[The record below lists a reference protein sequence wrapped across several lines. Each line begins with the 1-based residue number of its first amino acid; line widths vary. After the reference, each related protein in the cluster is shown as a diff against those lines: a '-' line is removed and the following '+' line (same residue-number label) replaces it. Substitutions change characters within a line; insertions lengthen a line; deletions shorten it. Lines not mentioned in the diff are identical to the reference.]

1 MCCRRW
7 DRFNSQYSDPIQ
19 LEKDMYYYFEVY
31 TNQGGGPWSA
41 GMAAKLH
48 NSTLHGGVYNADAER
63 QRIEVTSERIEE
75 EHVS

>member
-1 MCCRRW
+1 
-7 DRFNSQYSDPIQ
+7 
-19 LEKDMYYYFEVY
+19 MYYYFEVY